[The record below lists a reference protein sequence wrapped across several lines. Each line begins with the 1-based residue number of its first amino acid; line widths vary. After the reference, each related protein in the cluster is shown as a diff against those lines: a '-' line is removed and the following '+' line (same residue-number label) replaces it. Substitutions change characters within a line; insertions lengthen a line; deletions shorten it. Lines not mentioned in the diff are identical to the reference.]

1 MTVPSCTGFFCLRSG
16 SEDIKRKIW
25 LACSSRPAFLPPST
39 PPLDSAAHH
48 IATRQIRASCSISTV
63 PTLVKSAI
71 MGAEKDGFPAVPLRT
86 AQTLNST
93 VVWAV
98 SEAPNI
104 SRRFTS
110 TAGWFEAH
118 YTRPPRCSTWQQFG
132 LNKQTSG
139 PKGLGW
145 AGLGWAG
152 LGDMHQLCAVV
163 AER

>member
-1 MTVPSCTGFFCLRSG
+1 MTHGPHFYRRGK
-16 SEDIKRKIW
+16 DIKKKIW
-25 LACSSRPAFLPPST
+25 LSASSSAVSLPSST

-63 PTLVKSAI
+63 PTLVNSAI

-104 SRRFTS
+104 SRTPS
-110 TAGWFEAH
+110 G
-118 YTRPPRCSTWQQFG
+118 G
-132 LNKQTSG
+132 L
-139 PKGLGW
+139 
-145 AGLGWAG
+145 
-152 LGDMHQLCAVV
+152 C
-163 AER
+163 